1 MARSGPVSADT
12 RERHAASLGVPP
24 WLPLLLV
31 LVIFETGWIGFAIGQ
46 PPLLPDEPREAAIAL
61 EMAQSGAWTIPTLNG
76 HPFVEKPPLPYAASA
91 LACWL
96 TGSESVGV
104 LRLPQLVATLATL
117 GALFALGRRL
127 GGAAA
132 GMTCAL
138 LLATTIE
145 FFRTSL
151 RLVVDPELLAW
162 TSGAALATVEWWLTE
177 RPAARAGWWLAIC
190 ACLALA
196 VATKGPVALAYHGS
210 VALGLLVFA
219 GRSGIGRLPGL
230 VAAYLVSLSPLG
242 AWALALFAQGGWDL
256 VSEALLRNSWGR
268 FTRAELGHRAPLWFY
283 LKVLPVVLAPWTVLA
298 LSGFRTAWHGAREAD
313 MDRGRATMLR
323 AALGWA
329 AGSLLFL
336 SASAAKREL
345 YLLPALP
352 AWTLFAGAALGD
364 AARARR
370 LEGFLRFALLTT
382 LVALAGASV
391 AGSLLLPRQGH
402 PEAAL
407 LLLPALL
414 FGALVRVAW
423 RGGWPAFASA
433 VLFAGVAL
441 AAAGAAPWLM
451 ERDTARGSID
461 AARSALTQAAD
472 RADRVYGVGLRER
485 DVSVLSLA
493 LRRRFTELDDLAQLG
508 GPDAPLAQRT
518 LVVSGGSAPPVVG
531 PDLLERASVE
541 GVGSA
546 LLGSQRLYFSTLVK
560 RE

>member
-1 MARSGPVSADT
+1 MARSAPVP
-12 RERHAASLGVPP
+12 HASDEPRAPQVGLRPWVALG
-24 WLPLLLV
+24 LV
-31 LVIFETGWIGFAIGQ
+31 LAAFETGWIAFAIGR
-46 PPLLPDEPREAAIAL
+46 PLLLPDEPREAAITL
-61 EMAQSGAWTIPTLNG
+61 EMARSGAWTVPTLND

-96 TGSESVGV
+96 TGSEAVGV

-117 GALFALGRRL
+117 ATLFALGRHL
-127 GGAAA
+127 DGAAA

-138 LLATTIE
+138 LLATTAE

-162 TSGAALATVEWWLTE
+162 TSGAVLATVEWWLAE
-177 RPAARAGWWLAIC
+177 RPAARAGWWVATC

-210 VALGLLVFA
+210 VALALLVF
-219 GRSGIGRLPGL
+219 GGMPGLGRLPGL

-242 AWALALFAQGGWDL
+242 AWALALFARGGWDL

-268 FTRAELGHRAPLWFY
+268 FTQAELGHRAPLWFY
-283 LKVLPVVLAPWTVLA
+283 LKVLPVALAPWTLLA
-298 LSGFRTAWHGAREAD
+298 LAGLGTAWHSAREAGIE
-313 MDRGRATMLR
+313 RGRATVLR

-329 AGSLLFL
+329 AGSLLVL

-352 AWTLFAGAALGD
+352 GWTLFAGAALSD
-364 AARARR
+364 AARAHH
-370 LEGFLRFALLTT
+370 LEGLPRFALLTT
-382 LVALAGASV
+382 LAALAGASL
-391 AGSLLLPRQGH
+391 AGSFLLLGQGH
-402 PEAAL
+402 TEAAL

-414 FGALVRVAW
+414 FGVFVGVAW
-423 RGGWPAFASA
+423 RRWPAFANA
-433 VLFAGVAL
+433 VLFAAVAL
-441 AAAGAAPWLM
+441 AAGGAAPWLM
-451 ERDTARGSID
+451 ERDAARGSIE
-461 AARSALTQAAD
+461 AARSTLTQAGD

-493 LRRRFTELDDLAQLG
+493 LRRRFTELDDLGQLG
-508 GPDAPLAQRT
+508 GPGAPLARRT
-518 LVVSGGSAPPVVG
+518 LVVSGGTEPPVLG
-531 PDLLERASVE
+531 PTLLEGVSVE
-541 GVGSA
+541 GADSA
-546 LLGSQRLYFSTLVK
+546 PLGSQRLFFSTLVK